1 MFRPGRTA
9 DGPESQQGFSWRR
22 GRPERGQGRQ
32 YARRMS
38 DHEYAYN
45 DFDENPDPPHQ
56 PLYLD
61 KVVSYLSGAGARTV
75 LDAGCGDGN
84 FTQSVAERGFDV
96 YGIDMSES
104 GIKRAQERPSGT
116 FVRASLYDPLTQAVP
131 GITTFDAVMA
141 VEVVEHL
148 YAPRIF
154 VQNAY
159 DALRPGGLLV
169 ITTPYWGY
177 LKNLALA
184 VTNRTDAVLSALW
197 DGGHI
202 KHWSRKT
209 MTTLLE
215 EKGFEIVGFEGCG
228 RAPYLWR
235 GMINVGRKPG

>member
-1 MFRPGRTA
+1 
-9 DGPESQQGFSWRR
+9 
-22 GRPERGQGRQ
+22 
-32 YARRMS
+32 MS

-61 KVVSYLSGAGARTV
+61 KVVSYLSKAGSRTV

-104 GIKRAQERPSGT
+104 GIRRAQERPAGT
-116 FVRASLYDPLTQAVP
+116 FVRASLYEPLTEAVP
-131 GITTFDAVMA
+131 GVSAFDAVMA